1 MAVGT
6 VLAAIFW
13 WAISLPDF
21 KQIAYEPNELIFMFV
36 ELLVFNVCGFFLN
49 SITGFL
55 VYIIF
60 TILMSVL
67 LQKEDTL
74 ELLDIGYSLVFS
86 KLKRS

>member
-1 MAVGT
+1 M
-6 VLAAIFW
+6 
-13 WAISLPDF
+13 PDF
-21 KQIAYEPNELIFMFV
+21 KEIAYKPNELIFMFV